1 MAAKD
6 HVLAIQEALK
16 KSKIDAYIIP
26 SSDPHQSEYVADHW
40 KSREWVS
47 GFTGSAGLVVITQKE
62 AGLWTDSRYFLQ
74 AETELKASGMV
85 LHKQFI
91 QGAPDHIEWLVNTLD
106 QGSMVA
112 FDGKCF
118 SIAQADAMQ
127 KEFAKAGIS
136 IDSSIDFVAAAWKD
150 RPLLPSGKFFELPEK
165 YTGESRTERINRIR
179 KHLKESDAHHYLIT
193 TLDDLC
199 WVFNIRSNDVEYNP
213 VCIAYAVISRDGA
226 TLFVDEAKVPDSI
239 KKSFTDEKISLQAYD
254 AIEPFLKKL
263 KKPEKIWVD
272 KSTASAWLGA
282 AISKDLLIVDANLPK
297 GMKAIKNKTEIK
309 HIRQAMIQD
318 GVSLTK
324 AFMWLEAELSKRRV
338 TEVEVAEQLIKCRA
352 VHKDYIGESF
362 GAIIGYASNGAI
374 IHYHPEQGKCASI
387 KQEGILLIDS
397 GGQYKCGTTDI
408 TRTLAVGK
416 PTSEQKLHFTMVL
429 KGNIALSRAKFPK
442 GTRGVQLDILA
453 RQFLWQH
460 GLNYL
465 HGTGH
470 GVGFFLNV
478 HEPPQ
483 GFITGLAERGT
494 TVIEPGMLTSNEPGF
509 YVEGSHGIRIENL
522 VLTVE
527 DEVTPYGEF
536 LSFETV
542 TLAPIDRNLISS
554 KYLTPDEKAWLNNYH
569 ATVFERLSPHLTKK
583 EAKWLKEKTKP
594 IK

>member
-16 KSKIDAYIIP
+16 KSKLDAYIIP

-47 GFTGSAGLVVITQKE
+47 GFTGSAGLVVITQNE

-74 AETELKASGMV
+74 AEIELKGSGIV
-85 LHKQFI
+85 LHKQI
-91 QGAPDHIEWLVNTLD
+91 VQGAPEHIGWLCSKLGE
-106 QGSMVA
+106 GSTVA

-118 SIAQADAMQ
+118 SIAQVESMN
-127 KEFAKAGIS
+127 KEFAGNS
-136 IDSSIDFVAAAWKD
+136 IKTDSSIDFVSAMWKN
-150 RPLLPSGKFFELPEK
+150 RPALPSGQFFELSK
-165 YTGESRTERINRIR
+165 SYTGASRLERISRIQSE
-179 KHLKESDAHHYLIT
+179 LKASDAHHYLIT

-213 VCIAYAVISRDGA
+213 VCIAYAVISRKGA
-226 TLFVDEAKVPDSI
+226 SLFVDFVKVPDALR
-239 KKSFTDEKISLQAYD
+239 KAFEKEGIELLPYD
-254 AIEPFLKKL
+254 GIEGFLKKL
-263 KKPEKIWVD
+263 KAPEKIWVD
-272 KSTASAWLGA
+272 KSTASEWLGS
-282 AISKDLLIVDANLPK
+282 AIRKELLVGGTNLPK
-297 GMKAIKNKTEIK
+297 IMKAIKNDTEIK
-309 HIRQAMIQD
+309 HIRQAMVQD

-324 AFMWLEAELSKRRV
+324 TFMWLEEEVEKRPV
-338 TEVEVAEQLIKCRA
+338 TEVEIAERLIKYRSI
-352 VHKDYIGESF
+352 HKDYVGESF

-374 IHYHPEQGKCASI
+374 IHYHPEKGKCASVR
-387 KQEGILLIDS
+387 KEGILLIDS
-397 GGQYKCGTTDI
+397 GGQYKSGTTDI
-408 TRTLAVGK
+408 TRTLAMGK
-416 PTSEQKLHFTMVL
+416 PTSKQKLHFTMVL
-429 KGNIALSRAKFPK
+429 KGNIALSRARFPV

-453 RQFLWQH
+453 RQFLWQQ
-460 GLNYL
+460 GLNYF

-494 TVIEPGMLTSNEPGF
+494 TVIEKGMLTSNEPGI

-522 VLTVE
+522 ILTVE
-527 DEVTPYGEF
+527 DKKTEFGEF
-536 LSFETV
+536 LKFETV

-554 KYLTPDEKAWLNNYH
+554 KYLTQDEKDWLNEYH
-569 ATVFERLSPHLTKK
+569 ETVYRKISPHLNKK
-583 EAKWLKEKTKP
+583 ESKWLKEKTKP